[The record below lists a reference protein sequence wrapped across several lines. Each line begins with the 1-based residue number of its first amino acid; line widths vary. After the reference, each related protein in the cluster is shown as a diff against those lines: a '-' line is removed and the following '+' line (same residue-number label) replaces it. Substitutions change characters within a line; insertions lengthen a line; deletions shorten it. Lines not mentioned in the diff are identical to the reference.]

1 MARKSGLLMALAL
14 LVFLPASVSSLGLGE
29 IRLNSY
35 LNEPLDA
42 EVTITT
48 ASPEELDSLKVAV
61 ASEEAFDRFGIER
74 PAFLRDLTFDVE
86 TASNGGATLRI
97 RSPDPV
103 IEPFLTFL
111 IEADWAGGRLLREY
125 TVLLDPPLFLPEPK
139 QVTQPE
145 APVADVPPGCL
156 RAAFD
161 HSRTRID
168 FLQFEFPH
176 DTHVLHTA
184 AIYTSGDRASG
195 CGRRPGR
202 ARGLLGLDQ

>member
-61 ASEEAFDRFGIER
+61 ASEEAFDRFGIDR
-74 PAFLRDLTFDVE
+74 PAFLRNLTFDVE

-97 RSPDPV
+97 RSPEPV

-139 QVTQPE
+139 QVTQPA
-145 APVADVPPGCL
+145 APVAEVPGAGVITRAPAAEPAPVVQPCL
-156 RAAFD
+156 
-161 HSRTRID
+161 
-168 FLQFEFPH
+168 L
-176 DTHVLHTA
+176 
-184 AIYTSGDRASG
+184 YTSDA
-195 CGRRPGR
+195 
-202 ARGLLGLDQ
+202 ADDLYTV